1 MLRQAGFAGLS
12 ATPASRPRNP
22 TWRGA
27 RPSCR
32 PDRPASR
39 RRAAQPSRWLARRP
53 RTPIPIA
60 YGKRLIV
67 GEGIRL
73 SGEISSCDRLV
84 VQGEVE
90 VTLNDTLA
98 LEIAESGRFTGGC
111 EVEEADI
118 SGVYEG
124 DLTVR
129 KHLCVRG
136 TGKLTGT
143 IRYAQLEL
151 ERGGQIAG
159 NVSVISADG
168 ASKNVGAARARS
180 TDARRCSPRAAPS
193 RTPRKP
199 RRRSVRRARTL
210 PVAAKSSASGAGTA
224 LLAPLCRS
232 WWRRQRRPIPNNAFG
247 RNSLTPVTLLCGGRR
262 RIARP
267 NIEKRRFNHSL
278 IQHARCRAAGAG
290 DGRRPRRR
298 TCSRAPA

>member
-1 MLRQAGFAGLS
+1 MFRKKEPETATAPSGEGVFRRPAGDVSAPGAPSELTRRKVELSSGAAGDATASPVVESAGRGTQAD
-12 ATPASRPRNP
+12 
-22 TWRGA
+22 
-27 RPSCR
+27 
-32 PDRPASR
+32 PDR
-39 RRAAQPSRWLARRP
+39 
-53 RTPIPIA
+53 

-98 LEIAESGRFTGGC
+98 LEIASSGRFTGGC

-129 KHLCVRG
+129 KHLCVRA

-159 NVSVISADG
+159 NISVLSADG
-168 ASKNVGAARARS
+168 SAATMPR
-180 TDARRCSPRAAPS
+180 RAAP
-193 RTPRKP
+193 T
-199 RRRSVRRARTL
+199 
-210 PVAAKSSASGAGTA
+210 SSARGN
-224 LLAPLCRS
+224 P
-232 WWRRQRRPIPNNAFG
+232 
-247 RNSLTPVTLLCGGRR
+247 GGSSE
-262 RIARP
+262 AKAES
-267 NIEKRRFNHSL
+267 N
-278 IQHARCRAAGAG
+278 
-290 DGRRPRRR
+290 
-298 TCSRAPA
+298 